1 MNRSCRQF
9 RRSGVSVLCSA
20 GLCLALTGS
29 LLAAE
34 CPSAGERF
42 VADGEETIIDT
53 QSLLMWRRCPEGLQ
67 GDRCQHG
74 SLLGFNWRQGVERLA
89 QNNAAELAGYG
100 DWGIP
105 TLAQLQSLTTDA
117 ACAKGNKVTT
127 WLPSWPDGY
136 FWSRSSP
143 QGKSYVKRTVSL
155 ETGEPA
161 LSNQGTYGVHLW
173 LVRRVE

>member
-1 MNRSCRQF
+1 MNIRSRLL
-9 RRSGVSVLCSA
+9 RRAAVSALCGA

-29 LLAAE
+29 VRAAE
-34 CPSAGERF
+34 CPPAGDRF

-67 GDRCQHG
+67 GERCQHG

-89 QNNAAELAGYG
+89 KNNAAELAGYG

-105 TLAQLQSLTTDA
+105 TLTQLQTLTSAA
-117 ACAKGNKVTT
+117 ACPKGDGAAAL
-127 WLPSWPDGY
+127 LPAWPDGY

-143 QGKSYVKRTVSL
+143 QGKSYVKRTFSL
-155 ETGEPA
+155 ETGKPA

>member
-1 MNRSCRQF
+1 MNLSCKQF
-9 RRSGVSVLCSA
+9 RRSGVSALCSA
-20 GLCLALTGS
+20 GLYLALTGA

-34 CPSAGERF
+34 CPPAGERF

-67 GDRCQHG
+67 GDRCQQG

-89 QNNAAELAGYG
+89 QNNAAGLAGYD

-105 TLAQLQSLTTDA
+105 TLAQLQTLTSGA
-117 ACAKGNKVTT
+117 ACAKGDGAAAV
-127 WLPSWPDGY
+127 LPSWPDGY

-143 QGKSYVKRTVSL
+143 QGKSYVKRTFSL
-155 ETGEPA
+155 ETGQPA
-161 LSNQGTYGVHLW
+161 LSNQGTYGVNLW
-173 LVRRVE
+173 LVRRLE

>member
-1 MNRSCRQF
+1 MNLSYRQF
-9 RRSGVSVLCSA
+9 RRSGVSALCGV

-34 CPSAGERF
+34 CPPSGDRF

-105 TLAQLQSLTTDA
+105 TLTQLQTLTSGAT
-117 ACAKGNKVTT
+117 CAKGDGAAAL
-127 WLPSWPDGY
+127 LPSWPDGY

-143 QGKSYVKRTVSL
+143 QGKSYVKRTFSL
-155 ETGEPA
+155 ETGQPA

>member
-1 MNRSCRQF
+1 MNRSSRVL
-9 RRSGVSVLCSA
+9 RRAAVSAMCGA
-20 GLCLALTGS
+20 GLCLALVGP
-29 LLAAE
+29 LLAAD
-34 CPSAGERF
+34 CPLSGERF
-42 VADGEETIIDT
+42 VVDGEETIIDT

-105 TLAQLQSLTTDA
+105 TLIQLQTLTSGAT
-117 ACAKGNKVTT
+117 CAKGDAAAGG
-127 WLPSWPDGY
+127 LPSWPDGY

-143 QGKSYVKRTVSL
+143 QGKSYVKRTFSL
-155 ETGEPA
+155 ETGQPA

>member
-1 MNRSCRQF
+1 MNLSCKQF
-9 RRSGVSVLCSA
+9 RRSGVSALCSA
-20 GLCLALTGS
+20 GLYLALTGA

-67 GDRCQHG
+67 GDRCQQG

-89 QNNAAELAGYG
+89 QNNAAGLAGYD

-105 TLAQLQSLTTDA
+105 TLAQLQTLTSGA
-117 ACAKGNKVTT
+117 ACAKGDGAAAV
-127 WLPSWPDGY
+127 LPSWPDGY

-143 QGKSYVKRTVSL
+143 QGKSYVKRTFSL
-155 ETGEPA
+155 ETGQPA

>member
-1 MNRSCRQF
+1 MNLSYRQF
-9 RRSGVSVLCSA
+9 RRAAVLALCGA
-20 GLCLALTGS
+20 GLGLALVEP
-29 LLAAE
+29 LLAAD
-34 CPSAGERF
+34 CPLSGDRF

-67 GDRCQHG
+67 GERCQHG

-105 TLAQLQSLTTDA
+105 TLAQLQTLTSGA
-117 ACAKGNKVTT
+117 ACAKGDGAAAL
-127 WLPSWPDGY
+127 LPSWPDGY

-143 QGKSYVKRTVSL
+143 QGKSYVKRTFSL
-155 ETGEPA
+155 ETGQPA